1 MGLDWIAMYYIYID
15 DTDEWTTDGCYRGK
29 GVAWDK
35 NIENLEGYDVNDC
48 YGDYDC
54 IIGEQRQCMTSEQRE
69 NTINAIDKVMKMDKD
84 DIILDGYDYE
94 YDEWLDFMEG
104 AKEFL
109 IEHEHIFCWF

>member
-84 DIILDGYDYE
+84 DIILDGYE